1 MGYDRYQN
9 KGQRPCGKSFIQAF
23 ESGQVKM
30 DVMDRNTIYSL
41 ENSYYRDDEGR
52 SNNVILFNLDVIED
66 NDFPYTASGGKNM
79 SKDHVY
85 LILRYLSLMNRPPS
99 DHEL

>member
-1 MGYDRYQN
+1 M
-9 KGQRPCGKSFIQAF
+9 KI
-23 ESGQVKM
+23 

-52 SNNVILFNLDVIED
+52 SNNVVLFNLDVVQD
-66 NDFPYTASGGKNM
+66 TDFPYSSSGGKNM

-85 LILRYLSLMNRPPS
+85 VILRYR
-99 DHEL
+99 